1 MEIVH
6 LPPAMVGL
14 LNALRE
20 GEADVDTRLEEFRS
34 ERQAAGR
41 WLEFHGA
48 FSLDAEDE
56 KDLENIAY
64 LFEQVDEALD
74 DLALERL
81 LPPLYQ
87 AVALM
92 ERVNKRR
99 EQPHFSPQPAVND
112 FIMAAAAYLQGRG
125 QKRGVL
131 ERLPMLDES
140 YQSLRQLYRLRKDE
154 LKSEVRPEL
163 ETGLRHLKR
172 GLEEARSALEADD
185 RDGLHDSLAR
195 LSGGAGILDHLLEWE
210 RQDRQRYQARYR
222 RYNIPLVGSDLELAL
237 ETGRQVPRE
246 DWRRGV
252 RNLVDTVL
260 PRLFGF
266 WNQVRWLLVL
276 PMEDRGLLEEI
287 DLGLERLEDAVGQL
301 MVSEITAEEALGEYA
316 AACESLHHLFSS
328 LESRALRGDRY
339 AGTPAGAYWQV
350 GTGLL
355 AGSVPL
361 VALEELLLRSPPLA
375 EWGEVG
381 ELMSQFLRRPDLEL
395 VREALCL
402 LHELVPEPEPDG
414 GSVPDSWSCGFCGFV
429 NPLGQHP
436 CRRCGASPSASSIEE
451 AWEA

>member
-14 LNALRE
+14 LNALRD
-20 GEADVDTRLEEFRS
+20 GEADVESRLEEFHS
-34 ERQAAGR
+34 ERQAARR

-74 DLALERL
+74 DLDLERL

-87 AVALM
+87 AMALM

-131 ERLPMLDES
+131 ERLPMLEQS
-140 YQSLRQLYRLRKDE
+140 YQNLRQLYRLRKDE

-163 ETGLRHLKR
+163 EIGLRHLKG
-172 GLEEARSALEADD
+172 GLEEARAALEANDHH
-185 RDGLHDSLAR
+185 GLHDSLAR
-195 LSGGAGILDHLLEWE
+195 LSGGARILDHLLEWD

-222 RYNIPLVGSDLELAL
+222 RYNIPLVGPDLELAL
-237 ETGRQVPRE
+237 ETGRQVARE
-246 DWRRGV
+246 DWGRGV
-252 RNLVDTVL
+252 RNLVDIVL

-276 PMEDRGLLEEI
+276 PMEQRGLLEEI
-287 DLGLERLEDAVGQL
+287 DLGLERLEDAVGRL
-301 MVSEITAEEALGEYA
+301 MVSDITAEEALGEYA

-328 LESRALRGDRY
+328 LECTALRGDRY

-361 VALEELLLRSPPLA
+361 VALEELLQRSPPSA

-381 ELMSQFLRRPDLEL
+381 QLMSQFLQRPDLEL
-395 VREALCL
+395 IREALCL
-402 LHELVPEPEPDG
+402 LSELVPESEPE

-436 CRRCGASPSASSIEE
+436 CRRCGASPSASSFEQ

>member
-14 LNALRE
+14 LNALR
-20 GEADVDTRLEEFRS
+20 GREADLETRLEEFRS

-74 DLALERL
+74 DLDLERL

-87 AVALM
+87 TVALM

-99 EQPHFSPQPAVND
+99 ERPHFSPQPAVND

-131 ERLPMLDES
+131 ERLPVLEES
-140 YQSLRQLYRLRKDE
+140 YQNLRQLYRLRKEE

-172 GLEEARSALEADD
+172 GLDEARAALEADD
-185 RDGLHDSLAR
+185 RDGLHDSLTP
-195 LSGGAGILDHLLEWE
+195 LSGGARIMDHLLEWE
-210 RQDRQRYQARYR
+210 LQDRQRYQARYR

-237 ETGRQVPRE
+237 ETGRQVARE
-246 DWRRGV
+246 DWRRGI
-252 RNLVDTVL
+252 RHLVDSVL

-276 PMEDRGLLEEI
+276 PMEQRGLLEEI
-287 DLGLERLEDAVGQL
+287 DVGLERLENAVGQL
-301 MVSEITAEEALGEYA
+301 TQSDITAEEALGEYA
-316 AACESLHHLFSS
+316 AACEGLHHLFSS

-339 AGTPAGAYWQV
+339 AGTPAGAYWQI

-361 VALEELLLRSPPLA
+361 VALEELLSSSPPSP

-381 ELMSQFLRRPDLEL
+381 ELMAQFLERPDLEL

-402 LHELVPEPEPDG
+402 LSELVPEPEPDG
-414 GSVPDSWSCGFCGFV
+414 SAPDSWSCGFCGFV

-436 CRRCGASPSASSIEE
+436 CRRCGASPSASSFEE

>member
-14 LNALRE
+14 LNALRD
-20 GEADVDTRLEEFRS
+20 GDADLESRLAEFHS

-41 WLEFHGA
+41 WLDFHGS

-74 DLALERL
+74 DLSLERL

-87 AVALM
+87 AMAIM

-99 EQPHFSPQPAVND
+99 EQPHFSPQPAMND
-112 FIMAAAAYLQGRG
+112 FILAAAAYLQGRG

-131 ERLPMLDES
+131 ERLPMLEES
-140 YQSLRQLYRLRKDE
+140 FQNLRQLYRLRKDE
-154 LKSEVRPEL
+154 LRSEVRPEL
-163 ETGLRHLKR
+163 ETGLRHLKK
-172 GLEEARSALEADD
+172 GLEEARAALEAED
-185 RDGLHDSLAR
+185 RNGLHDSLAR
-195 LSGGAGILDHLLEWE
+195 LSGGAKIMDHLLEWD

-222 RYNIPLVGSDLELAL
+222 RYNIPLVGPDLELAL
-237 ETGRQVPRE
+237 ETGRQVARE

-252 RNLVDTVL
+252 RNLVETVL

-276 PMEDRGLLEEI
+276 PVDQRGLLEEI
-287 DLGLERLEDAVGQL
+287 DLGLERLEQAVGQL
-301 MVSEITAEEALGEYA
+301 MASDITAEEALGEYV
-316 AACESLHHLFSS
+316 AACETLHEHFSN
-328 LESRALRGDRY
+328 LENAALKGDRCV
-339 AGTPAGAYWQV
+339 GTLAGAYWQA
-350 GTGLL
+350 GIGLL

-361 VALEELLLRSPPLA
+361 VALEELLQRTPPPT

-381 ELMSQFLRRPDLEL
+381 ALLSQFLIRPDLEL
-395 VREALCL
+395 IKEALCL
-402 LHELVPEPEPDG
+402 LGELAPEPELNSIAPTT
-414 GSVPDSWSCGFCGFV
+414 WSCGFCGFV

-436 CRRCGASPSASSIEE
+436 CRRCGASPSASSSEQ